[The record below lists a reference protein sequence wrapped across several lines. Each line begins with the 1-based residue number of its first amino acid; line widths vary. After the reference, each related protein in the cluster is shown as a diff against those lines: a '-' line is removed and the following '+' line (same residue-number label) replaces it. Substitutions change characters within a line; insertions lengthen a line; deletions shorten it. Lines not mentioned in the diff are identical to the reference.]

1 MVEQRKINWNQLLE
15 ELKQLRFILYYS
27 DSSLNSNSLQ
37 HYQENIEPI
46 SSRMGAE
53 MRPASFRQ
61 LNSIKIRGEKMTN
74 KRKPNTDQT
83 DKKRF

>member
-1 MVEQRKINWNQLLE
+1 
-15 ELKQLRFILYYS
+15 
-27 DSSLNSNSLQ
+27 
-37 HYQENIEPI
+37 
-46 SSRMGAE
+46 MGAE